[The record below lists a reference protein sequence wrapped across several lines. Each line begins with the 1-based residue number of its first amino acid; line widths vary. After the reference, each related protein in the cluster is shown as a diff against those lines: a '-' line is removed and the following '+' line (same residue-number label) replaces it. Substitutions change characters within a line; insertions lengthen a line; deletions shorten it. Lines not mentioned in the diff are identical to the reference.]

1 MRVIEPG
8 HVYEVE
14 HVDANDDDRRLN
26 RHSTVIRF
34 VRRRDDH
41 GELLPEHDRECGIL
55 TQELLRVAI
64 DRTLYL
70 YAEAPCEEDTEILLA
85 LRRAL
90 VLYESRAARRNI
102 EKLAQPEEQPVCPVC
117 HHIFCTHIVRGTA

>member
-1 MRVIEPG
+1 MRVLKEG
-8 HVYEVE
+8 HVYAMDN
-14 HVDANDDDRRLN
+14 VDGDGEQVV
-26 RHSTVIRF
+26 SF
-34 VRRRDDH
+34 VLRRDEH
-41 GELLPEHDRECGIL
+41 GELLPAGEREPGIL

-70 YAEAPCEEDTEILLA
+70 YAEGPCDEDTEIVLA

-102 EKLAQPEEQPVCPVC
+102 EKLAQPEEQPLCSIC
-117 HHIFCTHIVRGTA
+117 HHIFCTHD